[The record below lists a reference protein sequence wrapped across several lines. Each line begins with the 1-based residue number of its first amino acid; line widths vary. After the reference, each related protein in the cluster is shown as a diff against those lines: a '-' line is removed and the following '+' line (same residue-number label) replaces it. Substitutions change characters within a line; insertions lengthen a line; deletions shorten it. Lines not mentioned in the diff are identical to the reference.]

1 MTINRSIAIF
11 LLLIVSFF
19 SESAL
24 GKEKIKVACIGNSV
38 TYGYT
43 LEDPATESYPAVL
56 QRSLGGGYDVQNFGH
71 SGATLLRHGH
81 NPYSLTPEFTR
92 AVRFRA
98 DIAVIDLGLNDTDPR
113 DWPGYRDDFISDYG
127 WLIDTLRKTS
137 PHIKIYICTLTPVFT
152 GHPRFMSSTLTWYR
166 QVQQLIPVISTQ
178 WHTGLIDLYGALF
191 DRPDLF
197 TDPPT
202 LHPNRKGAAALA
214 GIVYRYLTGN
224 YGGLRVADIFSDHMV
239 LQHDR
244 PVPVWGSADAGTPVH
259 VTFAG
264 MTRDTVTGAD
274 GRWRVTLP
282 AQKASATPRILTVE
296 NAGKRIRF
304 TDVLCGDV
312 WLCSGQSNMYF
323 SLNEAKRGADI
334 AREASA
340 ATPLRLFKYSP
351 YAETGTTPWDSVAL
365 QKADDLDFFS
375 GRWQLDGARAASAF
389 SAVGYVFA
397 RRLQHATGIPI
408 GVIELAVGGSPLI
421 SWLDRATLESDPLF
435 EPALHD
441 WRHSDYLMGWCRERA
456 DLNLKYA
463 TSPFQRYCYE
473 PCYNFEAGVA
483 RITRFPIRGVVWYQG
498 ESDADNPE
506 LYRKLFPLLV
516 SDWRGQWGYP
526 FPFYYVQLSRID
538 RPSWNHF
545 RNMQRELLPEV
556 PRSGMVVTSDLGDSL
571 NVHYSDKQPVG
582 LRLAR
587 LALHDTY
594 GKHEVVCQGPLI
606 SAASERVGHIVL
618 HFSGAEGLKTSDGRA
633 PRGFAV
639 MNARGR
645 VLPVTAR
652 IMADSV
658 RLDIPSG
665 VTVRRVMYAWKPF
678 TRANLVNGADLPAS
692 TFMVRPLRA
701 GENVQAPETGL
712 TIRSGKPED
721 VSGEEPSKNFGQ

>member
-1 MTINRSIAIF
+1 MNRTIAIF
-11 LLLIVSFF
+11 LVLAADFFPGPVS
-19 SESAL
+19 
-24 GKEKIKVACIGNSV
+24 GKGKIKVACIGNSV

-56 QRSLGGGYDVQNFGH
+56 QRSLGDGYDVENFGH

-81 NPYSLTPEFTR
+81 NPYYLTPEFTR
-92 AVRFRA
+92 AVRFAA

-113 DWPGYRDDFISDYG
+113 DWPGYRDDFIGDYG

-137 PHIKIYICTLTPVFT
+137 PHIRIYICTLTPVFT
-152 GHPRFMSSTLTWYR
+152 GHPRFMSSTLSWYR
-166 QVQQLIPVISTQ
+166 QVERLIPVISTQ

-202 LHPNRKGAAALA
+202 LHPNREGAAALA
-214 GIVYRYLTGN
+214 GIVYRYLTGD

-239 LQHDR
+239 LQQGR
-244 PVPVWGSADAGTPVH
+244 PVPVWGTADAGTAVH
-259 VTFAG
+259 VEFANV
-264 MTRDTVTGAD
+264 TRDTVTGAD
-274 GRWRVTLP
+274 GCWQVTLP
-282 AQKASATPRILTVE
+282 AQKTSATPRTLTVE
-296 NAGKRIRF
+296 NAGTRIRF

-323 SLNEAKRGADI
+323 PLNEARGGDTI
-334 AREASA
+334 AKQASV

-351 YAETGTTPWDSVAL
+351 YAETDATPWDSVAL
-365 QKADDLDFFS
+365 QKANDLEFFS
-375 GRWQLDGARAASAF
+375 GRWQPNRPRAASEF

-397 RRLQHATGIPI
+397 RRLEQATGIPV

-441 WRHSDYLMGWCRERA
+441 WRRSDYLMGWCRERA

-463 TSPFQRYCYE
+463 TSPFQRYSYE

-526 FPFYYVQLSRID
+526 FPFYYVQLSSID

-545 RNMQRELLPEV
+545 RNMQRELLTQV
-556 PRSGMVVTSDLGDSL
+556 PHSGMVVTSDLGDSL
-571 NVHYSDKQPVG
+571 NVHYPDKRPVG

-594 GKHEVVCQGPLI
+594 GKHRVVCQGPLVTV
-606 SAASERVGHIVL
+606 APERVDHITVY
-618 HFSGAEGLKTSDGRA
+618 FSGAEGLRTSDGKP

-639 MNARGR
+639 MSVRGQI
-645 VLPVTAR
+645 LPVKAR
-652 IMADSV
+652 ITADSM

-678 TRANLVNGADLPAS
+678 TRANLVNGAGLPAS
-692 TFMVRPLRA
+692 TFMVRPHPA
-701 GENVQAPETGL
+701 GGGIQTPKTALE
-712 TIRSGKPED
+712 IRSGNSKD
-721 VSGEEPSKNFGQ
+721 VPRGEPSKTLDR